1 MVDDNTTKAN
11 NLLARINMHKQ
22 DIYNKKIIIEKIQR

>member
-11 NLLARINMHKQ
+11 NLLARINMYKQ
-22 DIYNKKIIIEKIQR
+22 DFYNKKIIIEKIQR